1 MSDEERY
8 TLEEARAELARE
20 DCQVYGHDFVVIATS
35 DGPSDVVCSR
45 CSQSWTL
52 APRSVFEVRDG
63 AVQTVAIY
71 SNRDAADEHAHSLR
85 VRGNVADVE
94 IAAVKDKFDGRPDG

>member
-8 TLEEARAELARE
+8 TLEEARAELARQ
-20 DCQVYGHDFVVIATS
+20 DCGVYGHDFDVIATYAS
-35 DGPSDVVCSR
+35 DGGPSDIVCSR
-45 CSQSWTL
+45 CSRSWTV

-71 SNRDAADEHAHSLR
+71 SNRDAADKHVETLR
-85 VRGNVADVE
+85 AGGHVADVE
-94 IAAVKDKFDGRPDG
+94 ISAVKATFDG